1 MTGGPVRSTGA
12 QDMVPSC
19 PAPAAVPEQRR
30 RSTLEFHRFQ
40 RRADSQRMS
49 PERRRL
55 THALLLSLLIHTLL
69 LSLTFGGQGLW
80 LPGFGFP
87 WQDRRIEVPDL
98 RVVVVPAQVTAAEP
112 AVTPVAEPLQQAWVE
127 QPVASGPALT
137 PSVSRAPTP
146 RRTAAA
152 IVPEANPRAEA
163 NPRTDAATGAA
174 PAKSLCAPIGPV
186 TRRPRRSPRRP

>member
-1 MTGGPVRSTGA
+1 
-12 QDMVPSC
+12 
-19 PAPAAVPEQRR
+19 
-30 RSTLEFHRFQ
+30 
-40 RRADSQRMS
+40 MS

-55 THALLLSLLIHTLL
+55 THALLLSLLIHALL

-146 RRTAAA
+146 RRTASSD
-152 IVPEANPRAEA
+152 RAGGE
-163 NPRTDAATGAA
+163 PIDRPIGRGQSKDRRRDRCG
-174 PAKSLCAPIGPV
+174 PCESLCAPIGPV
-186 TRRPRRSPRRP
+186 TRRPRRSLRRP